1 MNPNQTLIEHL
12 TVVKETRS
20 DINRQYEL
28 IDVIFLVI
36 SAILAGAEG
45 WQDIE
50 TYGRAKIKWL
60 KKYRPFPNGI
70 PRRHT
75 VARIVRAIELDSL
88 LEALLNWINEQREQ
102 GGKPVIAFDG
112 KVLRHAYRN
121 EKKNA
126 VQLVTAYDTEQGL
139 VLSQKATATK
149 NGEISIVRQ
158 MLDILDLKGSIV
170 TLDALHCQRQTLEKI
185 SEKKAHVVVQV
196 KKNQPHLWEAVQS
209 QFQAVFDAGK
219 EKIITEVKQEAH
231 GRREERYVFQLKP
244 QFTPELIEKWPTIR
258 SIIAVERHRTQNG
271 KGTVDTSYYVSS
283 LSPRHKSLGYYIRQ
297 HWRIENS
304 QHYILDVVFKED
316 DSRIVLDG
324 AVENLALFRRIVL
337 NLVKQ
342 CDCGAPSQRNKLKKA
357 SWCDD
362 YRARVFFG

>member
-1 MNPNQTLIEHL
+1 MTLIEHL
-12 TVVKETRS
+12 SVVKETRS
-20 DINRQYEL
+20 NINRQYDL
-28 IDVIFLVI
+28 IDVIFLVV
-36 SAILAGAEG
+36 SAIMAGAEG

-60 KKYRPFPNGI
+60 KTYRPFLNGI

-75 VARIVRAIELDSL
+75 IARILRAIELDSL
-88 LEALLNWINEQREQ
+88 LEALLNWVNEQREL
-102 GGKPVIAFDG
+102 GNKPVIAFDG
-112 KVLRHAYRN
+112 KVLRRAYRN
-121 EKKNA
+121 DKKNA
-126 VQLVTAYDTEQGL
+126 VQLVTAYDTEAGL

-149 NGEISIVRQ
+149 NGEISTVRQ
-158 MLDILDLKGSIV
+158 MLDILNLKGSIV
-170 TLDALHCQRQTLEKI
+170 TLDALHCQRETLEKI

-196 KKNQPHLWEAVQS
+196 KKNQPNLWDAVQS

-219 EKIITEVKQEAH
+219 EQVITEIRQEAH

-244 QFTPELIEKWPTIR
+244 KFTPEMMERWPTIR

-324 AVENLALFRRIVL
+324 AIENLALFRRLVL
-337 NLVKQ
+337 NMVKQ

-362 YRARVFFG
+362 YRAQVFFG